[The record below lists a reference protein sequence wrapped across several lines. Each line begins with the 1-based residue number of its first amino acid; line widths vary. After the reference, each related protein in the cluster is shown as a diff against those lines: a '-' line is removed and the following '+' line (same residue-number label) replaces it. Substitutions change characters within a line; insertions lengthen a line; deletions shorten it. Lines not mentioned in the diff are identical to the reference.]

1 MNKTY
6 NRILDL
12 VTETFKQEV
21 RAGERRTKARTEI
34 AKDLNAESP
43 HSSKLANVMQRGKP
57 NRATIDVAKAN
68 KVKPAAIKKWTES

>member
-6 NRILDL
+6 NRLLDL

-21 RAGERRTKARTEI
+21 RKGEGMTKARTEK
-34 AKDLNAESP
+34 AKNLNAESP
-43 HSSKLANVMQRGKP
+43 DSSILPNLMQRGKP
-57 NRATIDVAKAN
+57 NKATIAVAKAN